1 MISWI
6 IFFYCLHIFSQK
18 KGITKPVFSDIMSF
32 TIAIFFFARL
42 FYMFSAWR
50 DTKFGF
56 QSFLSGNASL
66 MEFLQNFFITDNYNL
81 SLAGGIIGF
90 AIVFFWKTRDQKNMH
105 ERYLDAIVPSF
116 LIASIVGY
124 FGAFLGGQIYGV
136 SSSLFFAVDYNTKYS
151 SIPGKLF
158 PLAILYILITIGL
171 LVVWRTFE
179 NKNIPDGYVGNILLG
194 GIGVM
199 LFFGEFLSG
208 KPDMFEIFIRLNQLV
223 GICFIIVAIV

>member
-1 MISWI
+1 
-6 IFFYCLHIFSQK
+6 
-18 KGITKPVFSDIMSF
+18 
-32 TIAIFFFARL
+32 
-42 FYMFSAWR
+42 
-50 DTKFGF
+50 
-56 QSFLSGNASL
+56 

-124 FGAFLGGQIYGV
+124 FGAFLGGHIYGV

-171 LVVWRTFE
+171 LVVWRKFE

-223 GICFIIVAIV
+223 GICFIIVAIVWILKHFRS